1 MFRKLRQALEEA
13 LDRLEGSG
21 GGVSDDDIV
30 RVLRAMREEL
40 VDTKARIPELEG
52 LIESLRRERERE
64 RGKVEECVRRASQAE
79 EIGDT
84 ETLEVAVKFAER
96 HKLRLEVVEQKI
108 EATKADLAMHHA
120 DIARMTEELKRAM
133 KRRDALEV
141 QARRAGTIET
151 LRGSGSDAVDE
162 FERTVEK
169 IDREAELSVAEEALD
184 RDLDDRRSWTADP
197 ALERARREENAERML
212 RELKRRMGTET

>member
-1 MFRKLRQALEEA
+1 MFRKLRQALEEV
-13 LDRLEGSG
+13 LDRLEARG

-40 VDTKARIPELEG
+40 VDTKARVPELEG
-52 LIESLRRERERE
+52 LLESLRREGERE
-64 RGKVEECVRRASQAE
+64 RAKVEDCVRRASQAE

-84 ETLEVAVKFAER
+84 ETLEVAVRFAEQHR
-96 HKLRLEVVEQKI
+96 LRLEVVEQKI
-108 EATKADLAMHHA
+108 EATEADLAMNHA
-120 DIARMTEELKRAM
+120 DVARMTEELKGAM
-133 KRRDALEV
+133 KRRDALSV

-162 FERTVEK
+162 FDRTVEK

-184 RDLDDRRSWTADP
+184 RDLDDRRAWTADP

-212 RELKRRMGTET
+212 RELKRRMGMEP